1 MIKKKFEDTKEI
13 FRNRKSKDRQNN
25 GQKKKCF
32 TQTNHKTSEHI
43 QAHMSLSLFLIVFNG
58 FSGEMVGHFLDIVGN
73 Y

>member
-43 QAHMSLSLFLIVFNG
+43 QAAHVVVIVFDC
-58 FSGEMVGHFLDIVGN
+58 VQ
-73 Y
+73 

>member
-32 TQTNHKTSEHI
+32 TQTNQKTSEHI
-43 QAHMSLSLFLIVFNG
+43 QAAHVVVIVFDCVQW
-58 FSGEMVGHFLDIVGN
+58 F
-73 Y
+73 